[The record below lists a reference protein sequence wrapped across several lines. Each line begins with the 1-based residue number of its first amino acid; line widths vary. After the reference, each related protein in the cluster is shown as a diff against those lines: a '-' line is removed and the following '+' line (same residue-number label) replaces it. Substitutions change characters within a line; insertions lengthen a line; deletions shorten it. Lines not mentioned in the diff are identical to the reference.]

1 MSKGAPVI
9 DCRLTALRAPMPA
22 QLCAAI
28 FAVSQRWAFSSS
40 PTKETL
46 SPRFF
51 DGRGRGIAQDRL
63 GRFVRH
69 SLARLRRCAQN
80 VDLECFPCV
89 GRMNQKSRPKLG
101 IDRLP
106 SVMSRCAPNRDGS
119 AQPVNRVASQLLRT
133 KSPEHL
139 MAEAAAPE
147 RQLKRALGP
156 FALTCIGIG
165 AIIGTG
171 IFALAGTA
179 AAGEQA
185 HAIGS
190 IWKTPVLN
198 FFQSWITHAPLVFG
212 RPGAGPAVMLSF
224 VVAAIA
230 CGFAALCYAELA
242 SMIPVAGSAYTYS
255 YATLGEIVAW
265 IIGWDLILEY
275 AVGNMAVAVGWSGY
289 FVRLCGSLFGL
300 KFPLWLVNDHTTAT
314 GIITQSGDALANYSS
329 TTLPTIAGHA
339 IALNL
344 PALLIVAAVTA
355 LLVYGI
361 RESART
367 NTTIVIIKIAVV
379 MFVIAFGAFLVHPT
393 NWHPFMP
400 TGMGSVMSGAAIVFF
415 AFIGFDAVSTTAE
428 ETKNPQ
434 RDMPIGIIASLII
447 CTVLYVLMAGVITG
461 MRKYTTYLGDPAA
474 VATAFAGYPWA
485 QALISAGA
493 IAGITSVLLVF
504 QLGQP
509 RIFMAMA
516 RDGLLPKYFSRI
528 HPRFR
533 TPHIT
538 TIWTGIF
545 VGGIALFI
553 DIGAAADLT
562 NIGTLFAFVLVCA
575 GVITLRKSAPDR
587 PRPFRVPFV
596 PVFPILGVLMC
607 LVLMLSLPVM
617 TWIRFVVWLAIGLL
631 IYFLYSVRHSKLRRG
646 IDAGITEDVPPPL
659 IKT

>member
-1 MSKGAPVI
+1 
-9 DCRLTALRAPMPA
+9 
-22 QLCAAI
+22 
-28 FAVSQRWAFSSS
+28 
-40 PTKETL
+40 
-46 SPRFF
+46 
-51 DGRGRGIAQDRL
+51 
-63 GRFVRH
+63 
-69 SLARLRRCAQN
+69 
-80 VDLECFPCV
+80 
-89 GRMNQKSRPKLG
+89 
-101 IDRLP
+101 
-106 SVMSRCAPNRDGS
+106 
-119 AQPVNRVASQLLRT
+119 
-133 KSPEHL
+133 

-198 FFQSWITHAPLVFG
+198 FFQSWVTHAPLVFG

-242 SMIPVAGSAYTYS
+242 SMIPVSGSAYTYS

-300 KFPLWLVNDHTTAT
+300 KFPVWAVNDYGTAMT
-314 GIITQSGDALANYSS
+314 IVSQGGEALSNFSS
-329 TTLPTIAGHA
+329 ATIPTIAGYP

-344 PALLIVAAVTA
+344 PALLIVAAVTV
-355 LLVYGI
+355 LLIYGI

-367 NTTIVIIKIAVV
+367 NNTIVIIKLSVV
-379 MFVIAFGAFLVHPT
+379 MFVIAFGPFMIHPT
-393 NWHPFMP
+393 NWHPFVP
-400 TGMGSVMSGAAIVFF
+400 TGIGGVMSGAAIVFF

-428 ETKNPQ
+428 ETRNPQ

-447 CTVLYVLMAGVITG
+447 CTLLYVLMAAVITG
-461 MRKYTTYLGDPAA
+461 MRKYTTYFGDPAA
-474 VATAFAGYPWA
+474 VATAFAGRAWA

-493 IAGITSVLLVF
+493 LAGITSVLLVF

-516 RDGLLPKYFSRI
+516 RDGLLPQYFARI

-538 TIWTGIF
+538 TIWTGVF
-545 VGGIALFI
+545 VGGVAAVV
-553 DIGAAADLT
+553 DIGSLADLT
-562 NIGTLFAFVLVCA
+562 NIGTLFAFILVCL
-575 GVITLRKSAPDR
+575 GVIILRRTDANR
-587 PRPFRVPFV
+587 PRPFRVPMS
-596 PVFPILGVLMC
+596 PVFPILGVVFC
-607 LVLMLSLPVM
+607 FVLMLSLPLE
-617 TWIRFVVWLAIGLL
+617 TWIRFFVWLGIGLL
-631 IYFLYSVRHSKLRRG
+631 IYFFYGVSHSKLRSG
-646 IDAGITEDVPPPL
+646 VDTGMTEDQPPPL
-659 IKT
+659 VKT